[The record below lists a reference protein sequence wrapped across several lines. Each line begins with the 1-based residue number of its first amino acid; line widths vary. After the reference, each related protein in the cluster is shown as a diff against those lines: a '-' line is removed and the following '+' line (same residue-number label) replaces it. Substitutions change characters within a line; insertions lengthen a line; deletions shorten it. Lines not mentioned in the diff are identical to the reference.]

1 MVELG
6 LFAYVW
12 VILVGAIIQFNPPKW
27 YEDMNERYWL
37 SNPKRWKEGR
47 KWTVEGNYPAKLK
60 VWLTSDDGEKVF
72 EEMRNTPG
80 FVDFFT
86 HGQTNSTTYVQF
98 TLR

>member
-1 MVELG
+1 MIEIG
-6 LFAYVW
+6 LFVYVC

-47 KWTVEGNYPAKLK
+47 KWTVEGNPAKLK
-60 VWLTSDDGEKVF
+60 VWLTSDDDEKVF

-80 FVDFFT
+80 FIDFFS
-86 HGQTNSTTYVQF
+86 HGQMKTYVQF